1 MNNPERILYGRL
13 DGFELSERGEQMAS
27 RLANYFH
34 DQPIVRVISSPLIRT
49 TQTATPIA
57 KAKGVVV
64 DIDERLIEGT
74 NAFQGGRV
82 TAKRLLGTPTLW
94 PLLRNPLRPSWGEPY
109 AEIAAR
115 MMAALD
121 DARESVSS
129 GDVVLVTH
137 QLPIWMVHRQV
148 AGVPLAHLPGSRRCS
163 LASVTSF
170 HQQNGKWRELSYAE
184 PAGELLSDAIDL
196 GAV

>member
-27 RLANYFH
+27 RLAHYFH

-49 TQTATPIA
+49 TQTAAPIA
-57 KAKGVVV
+57 KAKSVAV

-82 TAKRLLGTPTLW
+82 TAKRLLSTPALW

-109 AEIAAR
+109 ADIATR

-121 DARESVSS
+121 DARQSVSS

-163 LASVTSF
+163 LASVTTF

-184 PAGELLSDAIDL
+184 PAGELLSDAVDL